1 MRASVTPQLWDC
13 GMLSAEVRGRS
24 LDQRSRVPLKVGD
37 VVRTSGHTVVVLQ
50 EPTEPDC
57 ALHIAKCRLGLNR
70 WRFTGES
77 PVRPL
82 VVIALH
88 IRSR

>member
-1 MRASVTPQLWDC
+1 MR
-13 GMLSAEVRGRS
+13 
-24 LDQRSRVPLKVGD
+24 
-37 VVRTSGHTVVVLQ
+37 GHTVIVLQ
-50 EPTEPDC
+50 KPTEPDC

-88 IRSR
+88 IRSREVIEVLFAEDQKVVDAFD